1 MGLRRI
7 IQQDRNGCGLACVAM
22 LAGISYRQA
31 CAIAEQRG
39 WYADIR
45 KNGMPTHRLRKLLR
59 DSGVRTNPAVRTS
72 RWERFSDLAIVCT
85 NSHWAVF
92 QRNKAGVERVFD
104 SNASLKNGIR
114 TDFSRIRPVFYIEV
128 ISDVDG

>member
-39 WYADIR
+39 WYVDIR
-45 KNGMPTHRLRKLLR
+45 RNGTPTHRLRKLLL
-59 DSGVRTNPAVRTS
+59 DCGVRTNPAVRTN
-72 RWERFSDLAIVCT
+72 RWERFSDLAIVAT
-85 NSHWAVF
+85 RAHWVVFERKAV
-92 QRNKAGVERVFD
+92 GERVFD
-104 SNASLKNGIR
+104 SNARLKTGIR
-114 TDFSRIRPVFYIEV
+114 TDLSRIRPVFFIEV
-128 ISDVDG
+128 IAAADR